1 MTFIFSVENNIIS
14 VYVEVRNCPLWGGG
28 VGLLQLESLTEM
40 DIATL
45 LILVLA
51 LRDTLHLI
59 LRARDH

>member
-1 MTFIFSVENNIIS
+1 MLKYAIAHF
-14 VYVEVRNCPLWGGG
+14 GGG

-51 LRDTLHLI
+51 LRDTLH
-59 LRARDH
+59 